1 MEGVDTVSDVD
12 RLLSEFIDAWNAGR
26 RPRVDDYLARASVDA
41 QDELADALADWLAV
55 APTPAYD
62 VAALRAIRAEPA
74 LRGAAAEAETGL
86 WPALLPRLRERAG
99 LSARAVAARLTAA
112 FGLGG
117 QEDRAETYLQRMERG
132 ELDPA
137 RVSGR
142 LLDVLGAALGVSGA
156 ELRRA
161 GGFVPPAA
169 APAHALFRAERD
181 SAARFEDE
189 LEALSRAALTPAP
202 APMDELDRLFCGG
215 PDA

>member
-1 MEGVDTVSDVD
+1 MTDVD
-12 RLLSEFIDAWNAGR
+12 QLLSEFIDAWNAGR
-26 RPRVDDYLARASVDA
+26 RPRVDDYLARAPTDQ
-41 QDELADALADWLAV
+41 QDELAGSLGDWLAV

-62 VAALRAIRAEPA
+62 EAALRAIRAEPA
-74 LRGAAAEAETGL
+74 LRAALAVVDAEAGL
-86 WPALLPRLRERAG
+86 WPELLPRLRERAG
-99 LSARAVAARLTAA
+99 LSVRALATRLTAA

-142 LLDVLGAALGVSGA
+142 LLDALSAALGISGG
-156 ELRRA
+156 ELRSA
-161 GGFVPPAA
+161 GGLSPRAR

-181 SAARFEDE
+181 AAASFEDE
-189 LEALSRAALTPAP
+189 LDALSRAALTPAP